1 MNFPHPGDY
10 IDIHNHGA
18 RPAPGIFNVETLMAH
33 EERMPQDN
41 DGMTYSYGI
50 HPWHL
55 SEKNHDQLIR
65 KVMENAGDSNVALIG
80 EAGFDRIKGPS
91 ADLQRRTFEEQ
102 ARIAEEHGKPMVI
115 HCVRAW
121 DDLLMMYKKLK
132 PEMPWLIHGFRGKP
146 ELASQLTL
154 KGMYISFWFEF
165 VMRPESVPLLK
176 SVPAARIFLET
187 DGADID
193 IRDIYNKVSADLDIN
208 LQDLKARIY
217 SNFCGFFDPP
227 TPLKGGKNPLPGI

>member
-18 RPAPGIFNVETLMAH
+18 RPVPGVFNVETLMAH
-33 EERMPQDN
+33 EERVSQDI

-55 SEKNHDQLIR
+55 SERNHDQLMK
-65 KVMENAGDSNVALIG
+65 KVIENAGDSNVALIG

-91 ADLQRRTFEEQ
+91 TELQKRTFEEQ
-102 ARIAEEHGKPMVI
+102 ARIAEELGKPMVI

-121 DDLLMMYKKLK
+121 DDLLMMHKKLK
-132 PEMPWLIHGFRGKP
+132 PKMPWLIHGFRGKP
-146 ELASQLTL
+146 ELASQLTD
-154 KGMYISFWFEF
+154 KRMYISFWFEF

-176 SVPAARIFLET
+176 SVPMDRIFLET

-193 IRDIYNKVSADLDIN
+193 IRDIYNKVSADLGFTVEE
-208 LQDLKARIY
+208 LKTIIY
-217 SNFCGFFDPP
+217 KNFNVFFAP
-227 TPLKGGKNPLPGI
+227 NY